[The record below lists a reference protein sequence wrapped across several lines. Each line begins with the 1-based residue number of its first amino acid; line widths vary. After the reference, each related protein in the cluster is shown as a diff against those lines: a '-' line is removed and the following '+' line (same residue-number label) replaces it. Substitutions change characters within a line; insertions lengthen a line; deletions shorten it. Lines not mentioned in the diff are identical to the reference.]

1 MATSTSDGAVDKRVD
16 VVELD
21 GMVVLKIIKHCQDA
35 LPSFVTGQLL
45 GLDIGR
51 TLEVTNCFPFPNKN
65 EEAATPAE
73 EDGDEDGAEYQMEMM
88 RCLREVNV
96 DNNTVGWYQST
107 YFSSFIDD
115 SCIDTQFNYQE
126 NIKNCVVIIYDP
138 SRTRTTGLALRAFRL
153 TDSFM
158 ALYKEG
164 KFTFDSLAGAH
175 MANTDV
181 FQELALKVRN
191 SHLSSA
197 LLLELQDECAINANA
212 SDFSRLELHT
222 NPFLEK
228 QMQLLIE
235 CVDDLQQESNKLQH
249 FDRNMQRQKS
259 AQQQYL
265 LKKKQEAQIRLMR
278 GEEALPEEDLSSNP
292 LFKPIPQPSRLE
304 SLLIANQMEAYCQ
317 QVNQFT
323 GQSFAKLFL
332 MQSLNSGKGQ

>member
-1 MATSTSDGAVDKRVD
+1 
-16 VVELD
+16 
-21 GMVVLKIIKHCQDA
+21 
-35 LPSFVTGQLL
+35 
-45 GLDIGR
+45 
-51 TLEVTNCFPFPNKN
+51 
-65 EEAATPAE
+65 
-73 EDGDEDGAEYQMEMM
+73 MEMM

-115 SCIDTQFNYQE
+115 ACIETQFNYQE

-153 TDSFM
+153 TDGFM

-164 KFTFDSLAGAH
+164 KFTFDSLATAH
-175 MANTDV
+175 MADTDV
-181 FQELALKVRN
+181 FQELRLQVRN
-191 SHLSSA
+191 SHLSTA
-197 LLLELQDECAINANA
+197 LLLELQDECNINAKA
-212 SDFSRLELHT
+212 TDFSRLELHT

-235 CVDDLQQESNKLQH
+235 SVDDLQQESNKLQH
-249 FDRNMQRQKS
+249 FDRNLQRQKG

-265 LKKKQEAQIRLMR
+265 TKKTAEAKARQLR
-278 GEEALPEEDLSSNP
+278 GEEPLPEEDLSNNP

-304 SLLIANQMEAYCQ
+304 SLLIANQMQAYCQ

-323 GQSFAKLFL
+323 GQSFSKLFL
-332 MQSLNSGKGQ
+332 MQSLNSRATQ